1 MSQVWTSNSLHAMA
15 LNPHGSVMPE
25 LCQERASGGAS
36 RMTAA
41 STEMCASRLSRS
53 PSTSSLG
60 STSRHTASR
69 RVDRLA
75 RCAAYQSCVLIKW
88 RSVSSQFQSRSGT
101 GACQARPRSGRR
113 NPSTRSRV
121 ARTSSAVT
129 VSVLSASRDG
139 VDDLLVEAGER
150 RQVCAPLCLESFDQP
165 AVLLRAALALIELS
179 GLQDLRVV
187 DAGKG

>member
-1 MSQVWTSNSLHAMA
+1 
-15 LNPHGSVMPE
+15 MPE

-36 RMTAA
+36 RITAA
-41 STEMCASRLSRS
+41 RTEMCASRLSSS
-53 PSTSSLG
+53 PSTSSPG

-88 RSVSSQFQSRSGT
+88 RSVSSQFHSRSGT
-101 GACQARPRSGRR
+101 GACHPRPRNGRR

-129 VSVLSASRDG
+129 TSLVSGSRDG

-150 RQVCAPLCLESFDQP
+150 RQVCASLCLESFDESE
-165 AVLLRAALALIELS
+165 VLLHAALALIEPS

-187 DAGKG
+187 DARKG